1 MVFMLETERLL
12 IRPVK
17 VSDLEP
23 VYAYR
28 NDPEV
33 ARYQGWD
40 VPYPREKVV
49 RWVND
54 PDRVVPAKPGDRL
67 KAALEHKAT
76 GEMIGDAGFILS
88 KDDARQARIWYTL
101 ARAHW
106 HQGYATEAL
115 QRLLGLLFGEL
126 NLHRVT
132 AETYVPNE
140 PSWRLLERLGFRR
153 EAHLVESTW
162 FKGAYE
168 SEYHYAMLKEEWEV
182 IVTCDSDNVGSA
194 RVIEKNGGSTSAA
207 RFPSAPG
214 SK

>member
-1 MVFMLETERLL
+1 MAFLLETDRLL

-28 NDPEV
+28 NDPLV

-54 PDRVVPAKPGDRL
+54 PDRTVPAEPGGRL
-67 KAALEHKAT
+67 KTALERKAT
-76 GEMIGDAGFILS
+76 GEMVGDIGFFLA
-88 KDDARQARIWYTL
+88 KHDARQARIWYTL

-115 QRLLGLLFGEL
+115 QRFLILLFDEL

-132 AETYVPNE
+132 AETSVP
-140 PSWRLLERLGFRR
+140 R
-153 EAHLVESTW
+153 A
-162 FKGAYE
+162 
-168 SEYHYAMLKEEWEV
+168 
-182 IVTCDSDNVGSA
+182 
-194 RVIEKNGGSTSAA
+194 
-207 RFPSAPG
+207 PSA
-214 SK
+214 S

>member
-1 MVFMLETERLL
+1 MAFRLETERLL

-40 VPYPREKVV
+40 VPYPREKVI

-54 PDRVVPAKPGDRL
+54 PDRAVPSKPGGRL
-67 KAALEHKAT
+67 KAALELKAT
-76 GEMIGDAGFILS
+76 GEMIGDIGFVLA
-88 KDDARQARIWYTL
+88 KNDVRQARLWYTL

-115 QRLLGLLFGEL
+115 HRFLILLFDERS
-126 NLHRVT
+126 LHRVT
-132 AETYVPNE
+132 AQADVLNE

-153 EAHLVESTW
+153 EAHLVESAW
-162 FKGAYE
+162 FKGAYG
-168 SEYHYAMLKEEWEV
+168 SEYHYAMLKREWE
-182 IVTCDSDNVGSA
+182 A
-194 RVIEKNGGSTSAA
+194 RNASRS
-207 RFPSAPG
+207 
-214 SK
+214 